1 MVDHDGLVHA
11 DADLLGVFV
20 GNEAPELSSAPGVRR
35 GDSVLFE
42 YGTLETTF
50 RIAVTGSG
58 FVFGTR
64 DRGSSWALAE
74 FDRLE
79 DAERLGRSPQGG
91 YTIDGGQAVK
101 HPLVPQIGDVFD
113 RYGPPDG
120 RYTSPVPASEPYTYD
135 QRSLPYLEDPSQYRR
150 YRVIGDF
157 SDIEHYYDA
166 APDAVRADVDR
177 IMRRFNSS
185 FEDLGRAWEGEI
197 APGFGAR
204 GGGRQV
210 EMPMTVE
217 LLRRLGLIEQ
227 F

>member
-1 MVDHDGLVHA
+1 M
-11 DADLLGVFV
+11 
-20 GNEAPELSSAPGVRR
+20 
-35 GDSVLFE
+35 
-42 YGTLETTF
+42 
-50 RIAVTGSG
+50 
-58 FVFGTR
+58 
-64 DRGSSWALAE
+64 
-74 FDRLE
+74 
-79 DAERLGRSPQGG
+79 RSDWGEVPQGG

-120 RYTSPVPASEPYTYD
+120 RYTSPVPASGPYTYD

-177 IMRRFNSS
+177 IMRRSNSS

-217 LLRRLGLIEQ
+217 LLRRLGLIEE